1 MTLPVVVVDTNV
13 WGADLDARTEPLRA
27 RYARHLVGVLPAI
40 SAQTV
45 AELRYG
51 ALKANWGR
59 RRMDELDRLLHRAHV
74 IDVDDHLIWT
84 HARLRTACQRVGHP
98 LHDRPHNGDLWI
110 AASAVAHDLPLVT
123 DDQVFDGVP
132 GLTVITETA

>member
-1 MTLPVVVVDTNV
+1 VTLPAVVVDTNI
-13 WGADLDARTEPLRA
+13 WGADLDARTRPLWV

-40 SAQTV
+40 AAQTA

-51 ALKANWGR
+51 ALKASWGQ

-84 HARLRTACQRVGHP
+84 HARLRVACQRAGHP
-98 LHDRPHNGDLWI
+98 LYDMAHAGDLWI
-110 AASAVAHDLPLVT
+110 AASAAAHNLPLIT
-123 DDQVFDGVP
+123 DDRLFQGVP
-132 GLTVITETA
+132 GLTVITEPA